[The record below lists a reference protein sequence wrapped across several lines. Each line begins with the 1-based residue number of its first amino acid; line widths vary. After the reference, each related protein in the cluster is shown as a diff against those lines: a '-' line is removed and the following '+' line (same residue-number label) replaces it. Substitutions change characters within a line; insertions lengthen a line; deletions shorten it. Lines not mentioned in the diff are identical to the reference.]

1 MPLTT
6 RSPVNGGGAHGPR
19 ATTGRTGRMAVATDA
34 ARADTFSRRSRGAR
48 VHPGRPAYCRNDK
61 DIVRHPETWTASRLR
76 RALINARE
84 VRASEL
90 ADECSEP
97 AG

>member
-1 MPLTT
+1 M
-6 RSPVNGGGAHGPR
+6 
-19 ATTGRTGRMAVATDA
+19 ATDA
-34 ARADTFSRRSRGAR
+34 ARADTFSRRSSGAHL
-48 VHPGRPAYCRNDK
+48 HPGGPAYRRNDK
-61 DIVRHPETWTASRLR
+61 DIVRHPETWPASRLR
-76 RALINARE
+76 RALINARA

>member
-1 MPLTT
+1 
-6 RSPVNGGGAHGPR
+6 
-19 ATTGRTGRMAVATDA
+19 MAVATDA
-34 ARADTFSRRSRGAR
+34 ARADTFSKRFSGAH
-48 VHPGRPAYCRNDK
+48 VHSGRPAYRRNDE

-90 ADECSEP
+90 AGECSER
-97 AG
+97 AA

>member
-6 RSPVNGGGAHGPR
+6 RSPVNGGGVHGPR

-34 ARADTFSRRSRGAR
+34 ARADTFSKRFNRAHP
-48 VHPGRPAYCRNDK
+48 HPGGPAHRRNAK
-61 DIVRHPETWTASRLR
+61 DIVQHPETLPASCLR
-76 RALINARE
+76 RSLINARE

-90 ADECSEP
+90 TDEWSERV
-97 AG
+97 A

>member
-1 MPLTT
+1 M
-6 RSPVNGGGAHGPR
+6 
-19 ATTGRTGRMAVATDA
+19 ATDA
-34 ARADTFSRRSRGAR
+34 ARADTFSKRSSGAHL
-48 VHPGRPAYCRNDK
+48 HPGGPAYRRNDK

-97 AG
+97 AA

>member
-6 RSPVNGGGAHGPR
+6 RSPVNGGGVHGPR

-34 ARADTFSRRSRGAR
+34 ARADTFSKRSNGAHP
-48 VHPGRPAYCRNDK
+48 HPGGPAYRRNAK
-61 DIVRHPETWTASRLR
+61 DIVQHPETLPASRSQR
-76 RALINARE
+76 SSINARE

-90 ADECSEP
+90 ADEWSERV
-97 AG
+97 A